1 MARNRWSACLL
12 LLAFVTLG
20 QAAPASAITAEEF
33 LLRSGAD
40 VVALCATPPSDALYT
55 AAVHMCHGF
64 GAGTYQTLMALTR
77 HEKVQPI
84 VCPPAPAPSRNET
97 VVRLLDWAKRNPQY
111 MTEPAVEMLGR
122 FFITEFPCRPK

>member
-1 MARNRWSACLL
+1 
-12 LLAFVTLG
+12 
-20 QAAPASAITAEEF
+20 
-33 LLRSGAD
+33 
-40 VVALCATPPSDALYT
+40 
-55 AAVHMCHGF
+55 MCHGF
-64 GAGTYQTLMALTR
+64 GAGIYQTLMALTR
-77 HEKVQPI
+77 HEKLQPI